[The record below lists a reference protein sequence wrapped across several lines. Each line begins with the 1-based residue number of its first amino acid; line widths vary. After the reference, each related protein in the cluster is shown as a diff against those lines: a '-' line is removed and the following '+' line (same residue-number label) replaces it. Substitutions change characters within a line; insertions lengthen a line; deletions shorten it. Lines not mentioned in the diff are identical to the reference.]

1 MHETSVTAD
10 CLAAA
15 RAGAAR
21 ALTGFRTDI
30 AAEQKGGESVDS
42 VTAADRAAQ
51 RVVRE
56 RLTAAYPDDPVVG
69 EEGDAPD
76 HLPASGSAWV
86 VDPIDGTVNFVGG
99 RRVWATSVARAVDG
113 EPVAAATV
121 APALGDAYVADRT
134 GAWRE
139 PAGVDDGTTVESDGD
154 ESTTALS
161 GETAEETDRESLAVD
176 DETAPERFLINPLFG
191 PSEAD
196 RERLAT
202 VAPALVTGFGDL
214 RRVGCAQL
222 ALAGVASGALHAV
235 VSTVEL
241 NDWDTAA
248 GVHLIRCAGGRVT
261 DAHGDRWEPG
271 ATGLVASND
280 TAHDRVVA
288 ILREAAD
295 RL

>member
-1 MHETSVTAD
+1 MDDHTGVTTD

-15 RAGAAR
+15 RAGATR
-21 ALTGFRTDI
+21 ALSGFRTDI
-30 AAEQKGGESVDS
+30 AAEQKGGDNVDS

-56 RLTAAYPDDPVVG
+56 RLAAAYPDEPVVG

-99 RRVWATSVARAVDG
+99 RRVWATSVARVVDG

-134 GAWRE
+134 NAWRE
-139 PAGVDDGTTVESDGD
+139 PAGVDDESDRD
-154 ESTTALS
+154 L
-161 GETAEETDRESLAVD
+161 LAVD
-176 DETAPERFLINPLFG
+176 DETAPNRFLVNPLFG
-191 PSEAD
+191 PGEED
-196 RERLAT
+196 RERLAA
-202 VAPALVTGFGDL
+202 VAPTLVTAFGDL

-222 ALAGVASGALHAV
+222 ALASVAAGAFHV
-235 VSTVEL
+235 TVSTVEL
-241 NDWDTAA
+241 NDWDTVA

-261 DAHGDRWEPG
+261 DIYGERWEPG

-280 TAHDRVVA
+280 TAHDQVVA
-288 ILREAAD
+288 TVREAAD
-295 RL
+295 GL